1 MVSKNKHN
9 ILGISLEN
17 KKIKK
22 NKKKFLLGK
31 LFSKIFKWCGTPN
44 KPTCV

>member
-9 ILGISLEN
+9 ILGVSLKN

-22 NKKKFLLGK
+22 IEIFLLGK
-31 LFSKIFKWCGTPN
+31 LFSKIFKWCGIPN
-44 KPTCV
+44 KRICV

>member
-9 ILGISLEN
+9 ILCESLKI

-22 NKKKFLLGK
+22 IKKFLLGK
-31 LFSKIFKWCGTPN
+31 LFSKIFKWCGIPN
-44 KPTCV
+44 KPACV

>member
-9 ILGISLEN
+9 ILGESLKIKKL

-22 NKKKFLLGK
+22 ILLGK
-31 LFSKIFKWCGTPN
+31 LFSKIFKWFGIPN

>member
-9 ILGISLEN
+9 ILDISL
-17 KKIKK
+17 KI
-22 NKKKFLLGK
+22 KKFLLGK
-31 LFSKIFKWCGTPN
+31 LSSKIFKWCGIPN

>member
-9 ILGISLEN
+9 ILGESLKI

-22 NKKKFLLGK
+22 FIEYNYVCNLFVLL
-31 LFSKIFKWCGTPN
+31 
-44 KPTCV
+44 V

>member
-17 KKIKK
+17 KK
-22 NKKKFLLGK
+22 NKKFLLGK
-31 LFSKIFKWCGTPN
+31 LFSKIFKWCGIPN
-44 KPTCV
+44 KRICV

>member
-9 ILGISLEN
+9 ILGVSLKN

-22 NKKKFLLGK
+22 KIKKFLLGK
-31 LFSKIFKWCGTPN
+31 LFSKIFKWCGIPN
-44 KPTCV
+44 KRICV